1 VAKDQLEQILSKL
14 CQKLTKEDKEYQDQ
28 CLGRGQ
34 EVAIRRKPLSARVV
48 SVLRSKAKNRKNIT
62 LGMLKQVYRRGQGA
76 YLSSGSRPR
85 TSMASWSMGRVN
97 SFLRGSRKH
106 DLDLRRKSRKRK

>member
-1 VAKDQLEQILSKL
+1 MAV
-14 CQKLTKEDKEYQDQ
+14 
-28 CLGRGQ
+28 
-34 EVAIRRKPLSARVV
+34 RRRPLSAKVI
-48 SVLRSKAKNRKNIT
+48 SSLRAKAKNRKNIT
-62 LGMLKQVYRRGQGA
+62 LGMLKKVYRRGQGA

-85 TSMASWSMGRVN
+85 TSMASWSMGRVL

>member
-1 VAKDQLEQILSKL
+1 M
-14 CQKLTKEDKEYQDQ
+14 LTKEDKKYQDQ
-28 CLGRGQ
+28 CLERGQ

-62 LGMLKQVYRRGQGA
+62 LGMLKKVYRRGQGA

-106 DLDLRRKSRKRK
+106 DTDLRRKRKK